1 MDRPDGPA
9 ADVSEELSG
18 GKGVY
23 IGTASPDDMDAVG
36 YEEHEYVA
44 AGTATSYKAE
54 GEQAKDGQWT
64 FAPDGSAEYRTRIIV
79 RTPKKQAKFSG
90 TVVVEWLNVSGGVD
104 AEPEWSNLQEEVTRS
119 GDVWVGVS
127 AQLIGVEGGPVA
139 VKVEGVPG
147 AEQAGMGLKKID
159 PARYGSLEHPGDG
172 YSFDIYTQ
180 VGRALRAGD
189 ALGGL
194 EPERIIAAGQSQS
207 AFAMV
212 TYYNGVQPLTNAFDA
227 FFVHSRGGASLPLV
241 GPGKAVGIADSLGAG
256 ATIFRTDQDAPVMDI
271 QTEGDL
277 TSILSSY
284 AARQD
289 DSDTFRLWEVAG
301 TAHADVHTVGVVG
314 AVHRLRRADQ
324 RRSAARRGQGVVQGL
339 EDVDDLGRAA
349 GVGAAPRRE
358 GRGREAD
365 DRAGRRRHRA
375 RRHPHATG
383 RRPGRRALRPARA
396 QPGGDLHPARLDQ
409 AVHRGA
415 DRPAVPVGHEYEKKY
430 DASTRATIKA
440 GYALKEDRKAL
451 LDFADPSKVPG

>member
-1 MDRPDGPA
+1 M
-9 ADVSEELSG
+9 SQELSG

-44 AGTATSYKAE
+44 AGTATSYQAE

-64 FAPDGSAEYRTRIIV
+64 FAPDDSAEYRTRIIV

-227 FFVHSRGGASLPLV
+227 LLRPQ
-241 GPGKAVGIADSLGAG
+241 PG
-256 ATIFRTDQDAPVMDI
+256 R
-271 QTEGDL
+271 
-277 TSILSSY
+277 
-284 AARQD
+284 RQP
-289 DSDTFRLWEVAG
+289 
-301 TAHADVHTVGVVG
+301 
-314 AVHRLRRADQ
+314 
-324 RRSAARRGQGVVQGL
+324 AARRAGQGG
-339 EDVDDLGRAA
+339 
-349 GVGAAPRRE
+349 
-358 GRGREAD
+358 
-365 DRAGRRRHRA
+365 RHRRLA
-375 RRHPHATG
+375 
-383 RRPGRRALRPARA
+383 RRPGRRSSAPTRTRRSWTSRPRATSPASSSSVRRPPGRQRHVPPVGGGRHRPTPTSTRSARRSSTSTAACRSTTDRCTSWPRPSYRALKTWMTSGEPPASA
-396 QPGGDLHPARLDQ
+396 PRLDVTVE
-409 AVHRGA
+409 AGKPAIERDA
-415 DRPAVPVGHEYEKKY
+415 DGIALGGIRTPPVDVPVAALSGEPGPNPAVICILLGSTKPFSEARIAQLYPSGTEYEKEY

-440 GYALKEDRKAL
+440 GYALEGGPQGPPRL
-451 LDFADPSKVPG
+451 RRPRPSVAGSTVAG